1 MKRVLLT
8 IAAVAALASCSKDN
22 IVERAPYAPIA
33 FDNAFV
39 NNSTRAAIDGT
50 YSTDKLSEFQVYGTI
65 TTNDSKTAN
74 IFAGEPVSKNIDDT
88 WKYDAA
94 NTQYWIPGNTYNFV
108 AIADGNADD
117 GATSVSTGD
126 YRMPTAIELLDATMQ
141 HDVLYAEQKN
151 ITDSPNGFPS
161 SVEFTFNHIMAK
173 AKVTVKNTIETNSGY
188 SYKVSGITLNNTAKN
203 GTYDIANGTWSKATT
218 PAYYNCPFGNAVVTA
233 ANIAAN
239 APADFIGFGESLE
252 SNFEWLIVPT
262 FKGDDTTE
270 IKITFTR
277 DYYYSSDGGTT
288 NVLVRSETNTVS
300 AKKKIEAGHAY
311 NFVIKLGN
319 PGEPIKFTVESIT
332 DWDTDHNDDGKK
344 NDETNIN

>member
-39 NNSTRAAIDGT
+39 NNSTRAIDGT
-50 YSTDKLSEFQVYGTI
+50 YDTDKLSEFQVYGTI
-65 TTNDSKTAN
+65 TTNDSNDSKTAN
-74 IFAGEPVSKNIDDT
+74 IFAGEPVSKKITNGTGDT

-108 AIADGNADD
+108 AIADGNVAN
-117 GATSVSTGD
+117 ATSVFTD
-126 YRMPTAIELLDATMQ
+126 AYDMPIEIKLLDATKQ
-141 HDVLYAEQKN
+141 HDVLYAAQN
-151 ITDSPNGFPS
+151 DITDSPNGFPS

-188 SYKVSGITLNNTAKN
+188 SYKVSGITLNDTALN
-203 GTYDIANGTWSKATT
+203 GVYDIAAGTWSKATT
-218 PAYYNCPFGNAVVTA
+218 PADYDPSFGNAVATDTA
-233 ANIAAN
+233 D
-239 APADFIGFGESLE
+239 APADFIGFNKSLE
-252 SNFEWLIVPT
+252 SNFERLIVPT
-262 FKGDDTTE
+262 FDGEETTE
-270 IKITFTR
+270 IKITFKR

-332 DWDTDHNDDGKK
+332 DWDYNHDGYNPGVDVK
-344 NDETNIN
+344 

>member
-8 IAAVAALASCSKDN
+8 IAAAAALASCSKDS
-22 IVERAPYAPIA
+22 IVERAPYVPIA
-33 FDNAFV
+33 FENAFV
-39 NNSTRAAIDGT
+39 NHSTRAAIDGT
-50 YSTDKLSEFQVYGTI
+50 YNTDKLTEFEVYGTI
-65 TTNDSKTAN
+65 TNDKNQSAN
-74 IFAGEPVSKNIDDT
+74 IFAGETVSKNITNGIGDT

-94 NTQYWIPGNTYNFV
+94 HTQYWIPGNTYNFV

-117 GATSVSTGD
+117 GATSVSTDDDG
-126 YRMPTAIELLDATMQ
+126 MPTAIELLDATMQ

-151 ITDSPNGFPS
+151 ITDTNGFPS

-188 SYKVSGITLNNTAKN
+188 SYKVSGITLNGTAKN
-203 GTYDIANGTWSKATT
+203 GTYDIANGTWSKAND
-218 PAYYNCPFGNAVVTA
+218 PKVYNCPFGNAVVTA

-270 IKITFTR
+270 INITFTR
-277 DYYYSSDGGTT
+277 EYYYSNDGGQN
-288 NVLVRSETNTVS
+288 NVLIRTETNTVS
-300 AKKKIEAGHAY
+300 AEKKIEAGHAY

-319 PGEPIKFTVESIT
+319 PGEPIQFTVNEIK
-332 DWDTDHNDDGKK
+332 DWDYNHTGYNPGVDVK
-344 NDETNIN
+344 

>member
-50 YSTDKLSEFQVYGTI
+50 YSTAKLSEFQVYGTI
-65 TTNDSKTAN
+65 TTKDSKTAN

-94 NTQYWIPGNTYNFV
+94 HTQYWIPGNTYNFV
-108 AIADGNADD
+108 AIADGNVAN
-117 GATSVSTGD
+117 ATSVFTD
-126 YRMPTAIELLDATMQ
+126 AYNMPSDIKLIDASKQ
-141 HDVLYAEQKN
+141 HDVLYAEKTD
-151 ITDSPNGFPS
+151 ITDTNGFPS

-188 SYKVSGITLNNTAKN
+188 SYKVSGITLNDTALN
-203 GTYDIANGTWSKATT
+203 GVYDIATGTWSKATT
-218 PAYYNCPFGNAVVTA
+218 SADYDPSFGNAVATPTETGA
-233 ANIAAN
+233 A
-239 APADFIGFGESLE
+239 ADFIGFGESLE

-277 DYYYSSDGGTT
+277 DYYYSSDGGKN

>member
-1 MKRVLLT
+1 MT
-8 IAAVAALASCSKDN
+8 
-22 IVERAPYAPIA
+22 
-33 FDNAFV
+33 
-39 NNSTRAAIDGT
+39 
-50 YSTDKLSEFQVYGTI
+50 EFQVYGTI

-74 IFAGEPVSKNIDDT
+74 IFARETVSKKITNGTGDA

-94 NTQYWIPGNTYNFV
+94 HTQYWIPGNTYNFV

-117 GATSVSTGD
+117 ATLVSTGN
-126 YRMPTAIELLDATMQ
+126 YGMPTAIELLDAMMQ

-288 NVLVRSETNTVS
+288 NVLVRSEENTVS

>member
-1 MKRVLLT
+1 MT
-8 IAAVAALASCSKDN
+8 
-22 IVERAPYAPIA
+22 
-33 FDNAFV
+33 
-39 NNSTRAAIDGT
+39 
-50 YSTDKLSEFQVYGTI
+50 EFQVYGTI
-65 TTNDSKTAN
+65 TTKDSKTAN
-74 IFAGEPVSKNIDDT
+74 IFAGEPVSKNLTIAGTGDV

-117 GATSVSTGD
+117 DATLVSTGAYD
-126 YRMPTAIELLDATMQ
+126 MPIEIKLLDATMQ

-188 SYKVSGITLNNTAKN
+188 SYKVSGITLNDTALN
-203 GTYDIANGTWSKATT
+203 GVYDIATGTWRKAST
-218 PAYYNCPFGNAVVTA
+218 PADYVPSFGNAVATTETGA
-233 ANIAAN
+233 A
-239 APADFIGFGESLE
+239 ADFIGFNESLE
-252 SNFEWLIVPT
+252 SNFERLIVPT
-262 FKGDDTTE
+262 FDGEETTE

-277 DYYYSSDGGTT
+277 DYYYSSDGGKN

-332 DWDTDHNDDGKK
+332 DWDTDHDGYNPGVDVK
-344 NDETNIN
+344 

>member
-1 MKRVLLT
+1 MT
-8 IAAVAALASCSKDN
+8 
-22 IVERAPYAPIA
+22 
-33 FDNAFV
+33 
-39 NNSTRAAIDGT
+39 
-50 YSTDKLSEFQVYGTI
+50 EFQVYGTI
-65 TTNDSKTAN
+65 TTKDSKTAN
-74 IFAGEPVSKNIDDT
+74 IFAGETVSKNITNGTGDA

-94 NTQYWIPGNTYNFV
+94 HTQYWIPGNTYNFV
-108 AIADGNADD
+108 AIADGNVAN
-117 GATSVSTGD
+117 ATSVFTD
-126 YRMPTAIELLDATMQ
+126 AYDMPTAIELLDATKQ

-151 ITDSPNGFPS
+151 ITDSPNGFPA

-188 SYKVSGITLNNTAKN
+188 SYKVSGITLNDTALN
-203 GTYDIANGTWSKATT
+203 GVYDIATGTWSKAKY
-218 PAYYNCPFGNAVVTA
+218 PQDYNCPFGNAVVTA
-233 ANIAAN
+233 ANIGAN

-262 FKGDDTTE
+262 FDGEETTE
-270 IKITFTR
+270 IKITFKR

-288 NVLVRSETNTVS
+288 NVLVRSEENTVS

>member
-39 NNSTRAAIDGT
+39 NNSTRAIDGT
-50 YSTDKLSEFQVYGTI
+50 YNTDNLSEFQVYGTI
-65 TTNDSKTAN
+65 TTKDSKTAN
-74 IFAGEPVSKNIDDT
+74 IFAGETVSKNITSGTGDT

-117 GATSVSTGD
+117 EATLVSTGN
-126 YRMPTAIELLDATMQ
+126 YGMPTAIELLDATMQ

-151 ITDSPNGFPS
+151 ITDTKGFPS

-188 SYKVSGITLNNTAKN
+188 SYKVSGITLNDTAKN
-203 GTYDIANGTWSKATT
+203 GVYDIANGTWSKAST
-218 PAYYNCPFGNAVVTA
+218 PADYDPSFGNAVATPTEAGA
-233 ANIAAN
+233 A
-239 APADFIGFGESLE
+239 ADFIGFNKSLE
-252 SNFEWLIVPT
+252 SNFERLIVPT
-262 FKGDDTTE
+262 FDGEDTTE

-277 DYYYSSDGGTT
+277 DYYYSSDGGTN

-332 DWDTDHNDDGKK
+332 DWDTDHNDDKQY

>member
-8 IAAVAALASCSKDN
+8 IAAVAALASCSKDS
-22 IVERAPYAPIA
+22 IVERAPYVPIA
-33 FDNAFV
+33 FENAFV
-39 NNSTRAAIDGT
+39 NHSTRAAIDGT
-50 YSTDKLSEFQVYGTI
+50 YNTDKLTEFEVYGTI
-65 TTNDSKTAN
+65 TNDKNQSAN
-74 IFAGEPVSKNIDDT
+74 IFAGETVRKNITNGIGDT

-94 NTQYWIPGNTYNFV
+94 HTQYWIPGNTYNFV
-108 AIADGNADD
+108 AIADGNAAN
-117 GATSVSTGD
+117 ATLVSTGD
-126 YRMPTAIELLDATMQ
+126 YGMPTAIRLLDASNQ
-141 HDVLYAEQKN
+141 HDILYAEKKD
-151 ITDSPNGFPS
+151 ITDTNNFPS

-188 SYKVSGITLNNTAKN
+188 SYKVSGITLNDTAKN

-218 PAYYNCPFGNAVVTA
+218 PADYNPSFGNAVATPTETGA
-233 ANIAAN
+233 A
-239 APADFIGFGESLE
+239 ADFIGFGESLE

-270 IKITFTR
+270 INITFTR
-277 DYYYSSDGGTT
+277 DYYYSSDGGTN

-319 PGEPIKFTVESIT
+319 PGEPIQFTVNEIK
-332 DWDTDHNDDGKK
+332 DWDYNHDGYNPGVDVK
-344 NDETNIN
+344 

>member
-1 MKRVLLT
+1 MT
-8 IAAVAALASCSKDN
+8 
-22 IVERAPYAPIA
+22 
-33 FDNAFV
+33 
-39 NNSTRAAIDGT
+39 
-50 YSTDKLSEFQVYGTI
+50 EFQVYGTI
-65 TTNDSKTAN
+65 TTKDSKTAN
-74 IFAGEPVSKNIDDT
+74 IFAGETVSKNIDDT

-108 AIADGNADD
+108 AIADGNVAN
-117 GATSVSTGD
+117 ATSVFTD
-126 YRMPTAIELLDATMQ
+126 AYDMPIEIKLLDATKQ
-141 HDVLYAEQKN
+141 HDVLYAAQN
-151 ITDSPNGFPS
+151 DITDSSNGFPS

-188 SYKVSGITLNNTAKN
+188 SYKVSGITLNDTALN
-203 GTYDIANGTWSKATT
+203 GVYDIAAGTWSKATT
-218 PAYYNCPFGNAVVTA
+218 PADYDPSFGNAVATPTKTGA
-233 ANIAAN
+233 A
-239 APADFIGFGESLE
+239 ADFIGFNKSLE

-262 FKGDDTTE
+262 FDGEETTE
-270 IKITFTR
+270 IKITFKR
-277 DYYYSSDGGTT
+277 DYYYSSDGGKN

>member
-50 YSTDKLSEFQVYGTI
+50 YNTAKLSEFQVYGTI
-65 TTNDSKTAN
+65 TTNDSETAN
-74 IFAGEPVSKNIDDT
+74 IFAGETVSKTLTSGTGDT
-88 WKYDAA
+88 WKYAA
-94 NTQYWIPGNTYNFV
+94 AHTQYWIPGNTYNFV
-108 AIADGNADD
+108 AIADGNVAN
-117 GATSVSTGD
+117 ATLVSTDNDG
-126 YRMPTAIELLDATMQ
+126 MPTAIKLLDASKQ
-141 HDVLYAEQKN
+141 HDVLYAEKTD
-151 ITDSPNGFPS
+151 ITDSSNGFPS

-188 SYKVSGITLNNTAKN
+188 SYKVSGITLNDTAKN

-218 PAYYNCPFGNAVVTA
+218 PADYNPSFGNAVATPTETGA
-233 ANIAAN
+233 A
-239 APADFIGFGESLE
+239 ADFIGFGESLE

-270 IKITFTR
+270 INITFKR
-277 DYYYSSDGGTT
+277 DYYYSSDGGKT

-319 PGEPIKFTVESIT
+319 PGEPIQFTVNEIK
-332 DWDTDHNDDGKK
+332 DWDYNHDGYNPGVDVK
-344 NDETNIN
+344 